1 MGLFDLFK
9 RRKTKVPKNIDS
21 IGVLA
26 LDELNVTYKLLG

>member
-21 IGVLA
+21 IVVLA
-26 LDELNVTYKLLG
+26 LDELNVT